1 MTKPTMMMPTAT
13 QEAGRPWNDWCARA
27 AAWPSGDSSGAGPID
42 SGATALTVL
51 PDGAPDPACS
61 VMYVPLVPLPRGPVA
76 IRGGDPA
83 RPATHIIVGRQS
95 GARRRS
101 PHLAITSRPRLLAR
115 TRFRAVT
122 RLP

>member
-42 SGATALTVL
+42 SGATALMVL
-51 PDGAPDPACS
+51 PDGAPDPGCS
-61 VMYVPLVPLPRGPVA
+61 VMWFPLVPLPLGPVA

-83 RPATHIIVGRQS
+83 RSVTHIIVGRAY
-95 GARRRS
+95 GAGHRS
-101 PHLAITSRPRLLAR
+101 RHLTITSRPRLLAR